1 MVMYLCQTSGS
12 KLENRFDSKK
22 VELQKKVE
30 IESSQINLFID
41 IMSSFK
47 KLYTLCITVYVF
59 YTGRLIL
66 GGPLGPKIPD
76 IPNVIPRL
84 SSQYEIE

>member
-30 IESSQINLFID
+30 IEWSQINLFID
-41 IMSSFK
+41 IISSFK
-47 KLYTLCITVYVF
+47 KLYITVYIL
-59 YTGRLIL
+59 YTDLSLSVRRTRY
-66 GGPLGPKIPD
+66 GPKIPD